1 MPTDWLS
8 ESISEG
14 AKTVILLGPL
24 SSDLIEDHS
33 DQFPLGVLWFAPVD
47 LENVSFA
54 ENIKI
59 IKRNKSLSELKQAL
73 SDFILLD
80 YDSPPS
86 VKVSNEISN
95 NSLESYTKILDFV
108 IAEIDTTMRA
118 RRTRAETGF
127 IRQRQV
133 FVNLA
138 GYLKKRIPN
147 EWSKLGQGA
156 LGVVVGAGPSL
167 DVTLPL
173 IKNDIPRPL
182 IVAADS
188 SLRAL
193 MKFDLE
199 PDFVVSIDPEKTF
212 QSCSEQG
219 YTPGIAVLS
228 SQSHKS
234 WASQWGDKCCFLSG
248 RVLTED
254 WLAEKGISKT
264 NLLAVNNAG
273 LTALVFADFLNTSAL
288 LTVGLDLAGGG
299 QGEVRYAEITGRS
312 QMQIHASHYHE
323 VPGNFNNTVL
333 TPFLSD
339 WQETSDHTKK
349 ITKRKTLINLNDRG
363 AKLEGASLVH
373 PEQIN
378 ELREVLN
385 ESFLPFTDNA
395 NSLLDKRKTLG
406 GHGMNQLLCQLVA
419 HCDHTWSTMPAEDNT
434 DCNLTLNFF
443 KELMTGRDTASLL
456 GDFAFS
462 IIPKLSPGKV
472 PTNHELE
479 NAMASLRDLLWR
491 LEDSVLDCAP
501 NEEFLLRFFTEKF
514 S

>member
-1 MPTDWLS
+1 MSTEWLS

-24 SSDLIEDHS
+24 SSDLIATYSE
-33 DQFPLGVLWFAPVD
+33 QYPLGVLWFAPVD
-47 LENVSFA
+47 PENISLA
-54 ENIKI
+54 ENIKL
-59 IKRNKSLSELKQAL
+59 IKRDKSLSEIKQAL

-80 YDSPPS
+80 YDSPPT
-86 VKVSNEISN
+86 VKVSNKISD
-95 NSLESYTKILDFV
+95 NSLASYTKILDFV

-118 RRTRAETGF
+118 RRTRTETGF

-138 GYLKKRIPN
+138 GYLQKRIPN
-147 EWSKLGQGA
+147 EWSKLGQGS

-193 MKFDLE
+193 MKFGLE

-212 QSCSEQG
+212 QSCSELG

-234 WASQWGDKCCFLSG
+234 WASQWGDQCCFLSG

-273 LTALVFADFLNTSAL
+273 LTALAFADFLNTSAL
-288 LTVGLDLAGGG
+288 LTVGLDLASGGK
-299 QGEVRYAEITGRS
+299 GEQRYAVITGRS
-312 QMQIHASHYHE
+312 QIEVHASHYHE
-323 VPGNFNNTVL
+323 IPGNFSNTVL

-339 WQETSDHTKK
+339 WQETSDYTKE

-373 PEQIN
+373 PDQIN

-385 ESFLPFTDNA
+385 ESFLPFTDKA
-395 NSLLDKRKTLG
+395 NPLLDKRKALS

-419 HCDHTWSTMPAEDNT
+419 QCDQTWSAMPNEDNT
-434 DCNLTLNFF
+434 DYNLTLNFF
-443 KELMTGRDTASLL
+443 RKLMTDRDIASLL

-462 IIPKLSPGKV
+462 IMPKLSPGKV
-472 PTNHELE
+472 PANHDLE
-479 NAMASLRDLLWR
+479 NAMACLKDLLWR